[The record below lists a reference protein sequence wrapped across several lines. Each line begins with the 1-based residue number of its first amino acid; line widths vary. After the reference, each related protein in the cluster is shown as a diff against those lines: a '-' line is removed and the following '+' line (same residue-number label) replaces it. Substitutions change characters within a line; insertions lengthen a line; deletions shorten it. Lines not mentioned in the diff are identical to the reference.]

1 MISAGIR
8 DLKNNLSRLLVQVKA
23 GKEIVITERGR
34 PIARIVKEEQRG
46 NDIRSSLA
54 PLVQSGLV
62 VLPSRGVEK
71 DNLLSIKTEGKAASE
86 MVAEDRR

>member
-8 DLKNNLSRLLVQVKA
+8 EVKNNLSRLLIQVKA
-23 GKEIVITERGR
+23 GNEIVITERGK
-34 PIARIVKEEQRG
+34 PIARIVKEEQAG
-46 NDIRSSLA
+46 NAIRTALA

-62 VLPSRGVEK
+62 VLPSRALIKGEVSMVEAQ
-71 DNLLSIKTEGKAASE
+71 GKAVSE

>member
-8 DLKNNLSRLLVQVKA
+8 DVKNNLSRLLIQVKA
-23 GKEIVITERGR
+23 GKEIVITERGK
-34 PIARIVKEEQRG
+34 PIARIVKEEQTG
-46 NDIRSSLA
+46 NAIRKSLA

-62 VLPSRGVEK
+62 VWPSRALIKSDVLMVEAK
-71 DNLLSIKTEGKAASE
+71 GKAVSE